1 MGRYSQAVLITVI
14 AVAVALIAVRPA
26 AAQSKLDQARKH
38 FDQGEA
44 YFKAGTWDKAIDEY
58 NAAYAL
64 VPRPGLLFNI
74 GLCYEHLEQ
83 PSRAVDYYDRYLKAA
98 PDGGKATEARAR
110 REAQMRL
117 VKKQRA
123 DADRAKKAAGER
135 AAGKNAMTA
144 GDYDQAIAH
153 LTSSYQLAPE
163 PEVLFE
169 LAEAHRAKGDDI
181 LAAEAYRRYLAAS
194 ETGTNRAVASER
206 LRTIEARAAAMQDTH
221 TEAQPAE
228 TRTEHGSLVPAIV
241 AYSVAGAATI
251 VGVAYGLSSSSTLSG
266 IDDQLD
272 SGNPPLDSGDPRF
285 ADGRRAARNANIAYA
300 AAGVAAIAG
309 AVLTWH
315 ALRTEHTVIVPR
327 VTGDGAAVSLEV
339 TW

>member
-1 MGRYSQAVLITVI
+1 MGRHSQAVLIMVV
-14 AVAVALIAVRPA
+14 AVAVALIAARPA

-58 NAAYAL
+58 GAAYAL

-74 GLCYEHLEQ
+74 GLCYENLGKPAE
-83 PSRAVDYYDRYLKAA
+83 AVDYYDRYLKAA

-110 REAQMRL
+110 REAQQRL
-117 VKKQRA
+117 VEKQRA
-123 DADRAKKAAGER
+123 DADRAGRAADERTAGQKAA
-135 AAGKNAMTA
+135 NA

-153 LTSSYQLAPE
+153 LTDSYQLAPE

-194 ETGTNRAVASER
+194 ETGANRAVASEQ
-206 LRTIEARAAAMQDTH
+206 LRKLEAKQHRVAKP
-221 TEAQPAE
+221 EPPPE
-228 TRTEHGSLVPAIV
+228 TRTEHGSLIPAIV

-251 VGVAYGLSSSSTLSG
+251 VGVAYGLSSHSTLSG
-266 IDDQLD
+266 LDDQLD

-300 AAGVAAIAG
+300 AAGVAAITG

-327 VTGDGAAVSLEV
+327 VTSDGAAVSLEV
-339 TW
+339 AW